1 MNVQKFAFTFNAKI
15 YKQIDGVSIGSPLE
29 TLLANILKTELEKD
43 IIQKLVDKAF
53 IKYYIRYVD
62 ATLLLVEDEVIES
75 LKN

>member
-62 ATLLLVEDEVIES
+62 ATVLLVEDEVIES